1 MQKEEFVRKI
11 EWMRV
16 LNVKAG
22 KLNEDIESMQKK
34 VDDID
39 TDIET
44 EMDNLVSL
52 YGTEFYEDIEAVVYR
67 DGSVDDLYD
76 ALEKKKL
83 N

>member
-1 MQKEEFVRKI
+1 
-11 EWMRV
+11 
-16 LNVKAG
+16 
-22 KLNEDIESMQKK
+22 MQKK